1 MSALS
6 LIIFYVITFFVG
18 TIVFVLTIGYMDK
31 QAEKRWL
38 KAQNR
43 SLTKMIHP
51 STKIN
56 KEERNA

>member
-31 QAEKRWL
+31 QAEKKWL
-38 KAQNR
+38 KTQNR

>member
-38 KAQNR
+38 KTQNR